1 MISETLPLNEWPS
14 TELKCLLVDIETA
27 DMVYKMKAKH
37 EFASTANFISVVK
50 SAIKDAEER
59 EAKLPFE

>member
-14 TELKCLLVDIETA
+14 ERLKDLEHIILLA
-27 DMVYKMKAKH
+27 AKESLSRRTYQYCR
-37 EFASTANFISVVK
+37 EFQLVVK

>member
-14 TELKCLLVDIETA
+14 KKLKKLDHILKYTAVKCLTRNTYNSCV
-27 DMVYKMKAKH
+27 
-37 EFASTANFISVVK
+37 EFQVVVK

>member
-14 TELKCLLVDIETA
+14 EQLKKLMTA
-27 DMVYKMKAKH
+27 IAL
-37 EFASTANFISVVK
+37 ANLTAIDLYPKINESCEIFLSVVK

-59 EAKLPFE
+59 ESKLPF